1 MRAPRN
7 MTGPRRASDGS
18 NTGSKSRAAPA
29 KPTSNKMPTRSVG
42 KPVGKR
48 VGRSTPTTR
57 SKPSTPKQYTRRVD
71 SRGNISSTPTRKT
84 TSAPSAANKRN
95 AALAKLR
102 TQTRTPPT
110 SSRSSLAQKPTA
122 APARPTRA
130 PARPAQTRRP
140 TTSSANPYQKAY
152 QRAMGKR
159 QEGIKPSNYK
169 AQTRRPTTSSRSSPA
184 QRPTAAR
191 RRNPMTGRRSAHL
204 SRMARG
210 RRR

>member
-1 MRAPRN
+1 MRAPRYL
-7 MTGPRRASDGS
+7 TGPRRASDRS
-18 NTGSKSRAAPA
+18 NTGGKSKAAPA
-29 KPTSNKMPTRSVG
+29 KPASKPLNKMPTRSVG

-71 SRGNISSTPTRKT
+71 SRGNVSSTPTRKT

-95 AALAKLR
+95 AAKD
-102 TQTRTPPT
+102 
-110 SSRSSLAQKPTA
+110 SF
-122 APARPTRA
+122 
-130 PARPAQTRRP
+130 
-140 TTSSANPYQKAY
+140 SSANPYQKAY

-159 QEGIKPSNYK
+159 QEGIKPSAAPARPTRAPARP

-184 QRPTAAR
+184 QKPAER
-191 RRNPMTGRRSAHL
+191 RRNPMTGSRSAYL
-204 SRMARG
+204 SRIVARG

>member
-1 MRAPRN
+1 MRAPRYL
-7 MTGPRRASDGS
+7 TGPRRASDRS
-18 NTGSKSRAAPA
+18 NTGGKSKAAPA
-29 KPTSNKMPTRSVG
+29 KPASKPLNKMPTRSVG

-71 SRGNISSTPTRKT
+71 SRGNVSSTPTRKT

-95 AALAKLR
+95 AAKDSF
-102 TQTRTPPT
+102 
-110 SSRSSLAQKPTA
+110 SSANPYQRAMGKRQEGIKPSA

-140 TTSSANPYQKAY
+140 TTSS
-152 QRAMGKR
+152 
-159 QEGIKPSNYK
+159 
-169 AQTRRPTTSSRSSPA
+169 RSSPA
-184 QRPTAAR
+184 QKPAER
-191 RRNPMTGRRSAHL
+191 RRNPMTGSRSAYL
-204 SRMARG
+204 SRIVARG